1 MEESKNRKIKTC
13 AYCTLGC
20 KVNSYDTDAMRAVME
35 ESGYIT
41 VPFSDIAD
49 VYVINTCSVTHISDR
64 KSRQMISRAHTKN
77 PDAIIIV
84 AGCYAKTAPEVVS
97 ALPGVNIV
105 LGTNDRKKV
114 ADILNSYIAENRNH
128 ALTYTADDTAFEEL
142 SADESDKTRA
152 YLKIQDGCN
161 RFCSYCIIP
170 YARGRIR
177 SRSLESTKNELLR
190 LAEKGYKEV
199 VLTGI
204 HLMSYGLDLDG
215 VDIVDAIALSKDIDG
230 IKRVRLGSLDPD
242 FITDKFVKAVSEN
255 KKVCRQFHLS
265 LQSGSNTVLKR
276 MNRRYTAEQ
285 YKDAVMR
292 LRRAM
297 PDCAIT
303 TDIIAGFAGE
313 TDLEHEETLKFVDEI
328 GFARVHVFPYSERR
342 GTVAAKMPDQVSP
355 EIKEKRAHEIA
366 KAAEMTQKQYM
377 QSFIGRRV
385 EVLFEEAQGEFL
397 RGYTDTYIDVL
408 AKAGAELVNEIK
420 SVEVKEAYGTHLVGD
435 IAED

>member
-1 MEESKNRKIKTC
+1 MEENKKRKIKTC

-161 RFCSYCIIP
+161 RFCSY
-170 YARGRIR
+170 
-177 SRSLESTKNELLR
+177 S
-190 LAEKGYKEV
+190 
-199 VLTGI
+199 
-204 HLMSYGLDLDG
+204 
-215 VDIVDAIALSKDIDG
+215 
-230 IKRVRLGSLDPD
+230 
-242 FITDKFVKAVSEN
+242 
-255 KKVCRQFHLS
+255 
-265 LQSGSNTVLKR
+265 
-276 MNRRYTAEQ
+276 
-285 YKDAVMR
+285 
-292 LRRAM
+292 
-297 PDCAIT
+297 
-303 TDIIAGFAGE
+303 
-313 TDLEHEETLKFVDEI
+313 
-328 GFARVHVFPYSERR
+328 
-342 GTVAAKMPDQVSP
+342 
-355 EIKEKRAHEIA
+355 
-366 KAAEMTQKQYM
+366 
-377 QSFIGRRV
+377 
-385 EVLFEEAQGEFL
+385 
-397 RGYTDTYIDVL
+397 
-408 AKAGAELVNEIK
+408 
-420 SVEVKEAYGTHLVGD
+420 
-435 IAED
+435 